1 MLGVVLVIAAVAV
14 IVGVCLWYI
23 AVVNRFR
30 VLLVKI
36 EETDSGI
43 EVALTKR
50 YDLLTKMVALCRKYA
65 EREAGTLSGL
75 VELRRRL
82 REEERD
88 LVVGR
93 EQRQRVD
100 GALRVEEEGGAGGA
114 VVGREAEAALQ
125 RDALGVSAT

>member
-1 MLGVVLVIAAVAV
+1 MQVQAAQRRVAQPVV
-14 IVGVCLWYI
+14 GG
-23 AVVNRFR
+23 
-30 VLLVKI
+30 
-36 EETDSGI
+36 DG
-43 EVALTKR
+43 
-50 YDLLTKMVALCRKYA
+50 D
-65 EREAGTLSGL
+65 GL

-125 RDALGVSAT
+125 RDALGVSAARRERLTWMRAREVRL